1 MLNEGHCR
9 YRRQSI
15 RFELNKKIP
24 ILIRSCPLTNNL
36 VIWKAQREEDCE
48 NKKEERKKKKTA
60 T

>member
-9 YRRQSI
+9 YRCQSI
-15 RFELNKKIP
+15 RFELNKEIP

-48 NKKEERKKKKTA
+48 KKKEKINK
-60 T
+60 